1 MMLFQDFL
9 TKKPEDLTIGEKIK
23 RATMDET
30 FTWEH
35 VYELLEL
42 KFIRWWDSVLLK
54 LPNLVIGLIVFFLF
68 TLIAKYA
75 GRLMYRVMKKSVK
88 QESIRQ
94 IVLKIFR
101 GTIWLLGFLVFL
113 IILDL
118 GVVLTSILGLAGV
131 ASLAVGLAVQ
141 GVLHNTFSGV
151 ILSFLPNLKIGDWV
165 ETDGLEG
172 TISEISLRSVQILR
186 PDNNY
191 VMVPNSQIL
200 ENPFTNYSL
209 TTRVLVT
216 IECGV
221 AYDSDLRLVM
231 KIVKEQMAKTFP
243 QNASE
248 EIEFYYREFSDSSID
263 FIVRFWGNAL
273 DKRDELKLKHKAILE
288 LKDVLDQNGITIPF
302 PMRTI
307 EFKSAQP
314 QELLSKEE

>member
-1 MMLFQDFL
+1 MLFQQDL
-9 TKKPEDLTIGEKIK
+9 LNKKPEDLTIGEKIK
-23 RATMDET
+23 RATVDET

-54 LPNLVIGLIVFFLF
+54 LPNFVIGLIVFFLF
-68 TLIAKYA
+68 VLMAKYV
-75 GRLMYRVMKKSVK
+75 GRLLNKMMKKSVK

-101 GTIWLLGFLVFL
+101 GVVWLLGFLVFL

-165 ETDGLEG
+165 ETEGLEG

-200 ENPFTNYSL
+200 ENPFINYSL
-209 TTRVLVT
+209 TSRVMVSL
-216 IECGV
+216 ECGV
-221 AYDSDLRLVM
+221 AYNSDLKLVM
-231 KIVKEQMAKTFP
+231 KVVKNRITNVFP
-243 QNASE
+243 QNNSE
-248 EIEFYYREFSDSSID
+248 QVQFYYQEFGDSSIN
-263 FIVRFWGNAL
+263 FMLRFWGDAL
-273 DKRDELKLKHKAILE
+273 NKKEELSLKHKAILE
-288 LKDVLDQNGITIPF
+288 VKDVLDENGITIPF

-307 EFKSAQP
+307 EFKNGNP
-314 QELLSKEE
+314 Q